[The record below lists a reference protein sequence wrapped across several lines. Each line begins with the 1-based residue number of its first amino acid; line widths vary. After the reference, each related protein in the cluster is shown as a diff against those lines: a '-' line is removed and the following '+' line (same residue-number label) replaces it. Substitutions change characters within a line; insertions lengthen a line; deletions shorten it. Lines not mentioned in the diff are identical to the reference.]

1 MRWLNQHPHQLVET
15 SEHCSVPP
23 LKYGGSPIN
32 RSSKRPSYARPRAR
46 RGAIAQKSGPVGF
59 VASAPGAS
67 CFLADRPWTY
77 GSTRVTMN

>member
-23 LKYGGSPIN
+23 LKYGGSPIK

-46 RGAIAQKSGPVGF
+46 RGAIRQKSGPGLRCQC
-59 VASAPGAS
+59 SWNIMLSG
-67 CFLADRPWTY
+67 
-77 GSTRVTMN
+77 GSPLDLRVDLC